1 MMFSSPVVVVWVHTD
16 LLSPEVEGV
25 LAVVHRLEL
34 VVVAQVRVTP
44 QTRVDHVRQSLLS
57 SDLK

>member
-1 MMFSSPVVVVWVHTD
+1 MIFSSPVVVVWVNAD

-44 QTRVDHVRQSLLS
+44 QTRVDHVRQTLLC
-57 SDLK
+57 SDLE

>member
-1 MMFSSPVVVVWVHTD
+1 MFSSPVVVVWVHAD

-34 VVVAQVRVTP
+34 VVVAQVRVSP
-44 QTRVDHVRQSLLS
+44 QARVDHVRQTLLS

>member
-34 VVVAQVRVTP
+34 VVVAQVRVAP
-44 QTRVDHVRQSLLS
+44 QTRVDHVRQTLLC